1 MLGARGGYL
10 DTILIIILINV
21 LVFVGVNIH
30 PAYVNTLALT
40 PVDVWS
46 HPWQIITS
54 MFTHQE
60 FLHILFNMWTLYF
73 FGSAIMQRLGGRKFW
88 IIYTVGGIVGGIFY
102 VLLAYAGNELSFAWL
117 GNIYAGAIGASG
129 AIFALGGALAVLEPN
144 MRVIFFPIPVPMP
157 LWVAIV
163 GSFVVLTLIP
173 GVAWQAHLG
182 GLAFGAA
189 AGWYYKR
196 NSFNAYRWH

>member
-1 MLGARGGYL
+1 M

-30 PAYVNTLALT
+30 PDYVNTLALT
-40 PVDVWS
+40 PADVWS

-73 FGSAIMQRLGGRKFW
+73 FGSAILQLLGNRRFW
-88 IIYTVGGIVGGIFY
+88 IIYMVGGILGSIFY
-102 VLLAYAGNELSFAWL
+102 ILLAYAGTALSFSWL
-117 GNIYAGAIGASG
+117 GNINIGAIGASG
-129 AIFALGGALAVLEPN
+129 AIFALGGALAVLRPN

-173 GVAWQAHLG
+173 GVAWQAHFG

-196 NSFNAYRWH
+196 HSFNEYRWN

>member
-1 MLGARGGYL
+1 MESIY
-10 DTILIIILINV
+10 IIILINV

-30 PAYVNTLALT
+30 PDYVNTLGLT
-40 PVDVWS
+40 PAIVWS

-60 FLHILFNMWTLYF
+60 LLHILFNMWTFYF
-73 FGSAIMQRLGGRKFW
+73 FGSAILQLLGARRFW
-88 IIYTVGGIVGGIFY
+88 IIYIIGGIMGSVFY
-102 VLLAYAGNELSFAWL
+102 ILLAYAGNALSFGWL
-117 GNIYAGAIGASG
+117 GNIYIGAVGASG
-129 AIFALGGALAVLEPN
+129 AIFALGGALAVLRPS

-157 LWVAIV
+157 LWIAIV

-173 GVAWQAHLG
+173 CVAWQAHFG

-189 AGWYYKR
+189 MGWYYKR
-196 NSFNAYRWH
+196 HSFDSYRWS

>member
-1 MLGARGGYL
+1 L
-10 DTILIIILINV
+10 DSILVLILINV

-73 FGSAIMQRLGGRKFW
+73 FGSAIVQRLGDRKFW
-88 IIYTVGGIVGGIFY
+88 IIYMVGGIVGGVFY
-102 VLLAYAGNELSFAWL
+102 ILLAYAGNALSFGWL
-117 GNIYAGAIGASG
+117 GDIYAGAIGASG

-144 MRVIFFPIPVPMP
+144 MRVIFFPIPAPMP

-189 AGWYYKR
+189 AGWYYR
-196 NSFNAYRWH
+196 RTRFNAYRWH